1 MGKIVRIPTKET
13 GSWLENLALA
23 HNLLDEDK
31 PEECLVLL
39 NKLEYD
45 GTDAEMLRGKAFFRA
60 AQSRFVQL
68 SLFQSHQVLS
78 FKGRQDDGRVS
89 CPDRFQRRV

>member
-1 MGKIVRIPTKET
+1 MGKIVKIPTKET

-45 GTDAEMLRGKAFFRA
+45 GTDAEMLRGKAFSRCAITLCPTITFSKPSSPIFQRA
-60 AQSRFVQL
+60 AR
-68 SLFQSHQVLS
+68 
-78 FKGRQDDGRVS
+78 
-89 CPDRFQRRV
+89 